1 MGNNVEW
8 DIPRMRKAM
17 VVLQECVVTKTLEY
31 GDVGGL
37 FDFVM
42 LLPAAKQARSRDV
55 DDTSLANLEESKCW
69 FWIWMARLCGHSS
82 RKAHA
87 SWSHVLST
95 SALVM
100 RALSTTSC
108 MYLLGRYSLACDT
121 LHPPTARAAPPF
133 CLA

>member
-55 DDTSLANLEESKCW
+55 DDTSPAKRANVGSGLE
-69 FWIWMARLCGHSS
+69 G
-82 RKAHA
+82 
-87 SWSHVLST
+87 ST
-95 SALVM
+95 V
-100 RALSTTSC
+100 RAL
-108 MYLLGRYSLACDT
+108 
-121 LHPPTARAAPPF
+121 
-133 CLA
+133 